1 MDLNIH
7 LRLDAAT
14 QAKVHAAAAGLVAAG
29 ADADA
34 VDVTSLTSAHAPHVT
49 LLLGAFTGDAAA
61 VAAAL
66 ARALAA
72 RPPVAFALV
81 AGPPHHA
88 GRYAFWNATGADLAA
103 LAAEVVAAAQP
114 VIARTQT
121 EPSWLPALPEA
132 ERAARRAQLAEYGTA
147 NSFEFYRPHVTLAY
161 HDDAAALGAILAR
174 APPLARVDAT
184 AAEIHVAP
192 LAPRGAVPRAS
203 ASAIVALAGDA
214 APD

>member
-34 VDVTSLTSAHAPHVT
+34 VDVTSPTSAHAPHVT

-72 RPPVAFALV
+72 RPPVAFAFV

-88 GRYAFWNATGADLAA
+88 GRYAFWDATGGDLAA
-103 LAAEVVAAAQP
+103 LAACLQ
-114 VIARTQT
+114 
-121 EPSWLPALPEA
+121 
-132 ERAARRAQLAEYGTA
+132 
-147 NSFEFYRPHVTLAY
+147 
-161 HDDAAALGAILAR
+161 
-174 APPLARVDAT
+174 
-184 AAEIHVAP
+184 
-192 LAPRGAVPRAS
+192 
-203 ASAIVALAGDA
+203 
-214 APD
+214 